1 MEKGFDENTKKM
13 LAAVLASSQGQNILK
28 ALSRD
33 PARLEMVKQALLKND
48 TLAAKQGLEQMLRG
62 DERTLAELDALKK
75 RFEG

>member
-33 PARLEMVKQALLKND
+33 PARLEMVKQALLKTD

>member
-48 TLAAKQGLEQMLRG
+48 TLTAKQGLEQMLRG